1 MTHPIRRILL
11 LFTGLSVMAAG
22 VAFSITANLG
32 TSPISSV
39 PYVTSLICNV
49 STGMTTIVMN
59 TFFIIL
65 QIIILRKDFRL
76 FQLLQFPATIVFGTM
91 IDVFS
96 AALASVSY
104 SGYLSQCLLCLA
116 GIILVAAGV
125 SLEVAAGLVTV
136 PGEGIVLTLSRTLKI
151 RFGDM
156 KTIFDVTLVAV
167 SVILSILFL
176 SRLDGIREGT
186 LAAALLVGQFVRIF
200 RKGTEKITTA
210 ILQ

>member
-22 VAFSITANLG
+22 VAFSITADLG

-39 PYVTSLICNV
+39 PYVISLICDV

-59 TFFIIL
+59 TLFIIL

-116 GIILVAAGV
+116 GIIFVAAGV

-136 PGEGIVLTLSRTLKI
+136 PGEGIVLH
-151 RFGDM
+151 
-156 KTIFDVTLVAV
+156 
-167 SVILSILFL
+167 
-176 SRLDGIREGT
+176 
-186 LAAALLVGQFVRIF
+186 
-200 RKGTEKITTA
+200 
-210 ILQ
+210 

>member
-1 MTHPIRRILL
+1 
-11 LFTGLSVMAAG
+11 MAAG
-22 VAFSITANLG
+22 VAFSITADLG

-65 QIIILRKDFRL
+65 QIIILKKDFRL

-116 GIILVAAGV
+116 GIILVTAGV
-125 SLEVAAGLVTV
+125 SLEIAAGLVTV

-151 RFGDM
+151 RFGNM

-167 SVILSILFL
+167 SIILSLLFL
-176 SRLDGIREGT
+176 SRLNGIREGT

-200 RKGTEKITTA
+200 RKGTERITTA

>member
-1 MTHPIRRILL
+1 
-11 LFTGLSVMAAG
+11 
-22 VAFSITANLG
+22 
-32 TSPISSV
+32 
-39 PYVTSLICNV
+39 
-49 STGMTTIVMN
+49 MTTIVMN
-59 TFFIIL
+59 TLFIIL

-76 FQLLQFPATIVFGTM
+76 FLLLQFPATIVFGTM

-116 GIILVAAGV
+116 GIIFVAAGV

-151 RFGDM
+151 GFGNM
-156 KTIFDVTLVAV
+156 KTIFDVTPVAI
-167 SVILSILFL
+167 SIILSFL
-176 SRLDGIREGT
+176 SGLEGIREGT

-210 ILQ
+210 ILQP

>member
-1 MTHPIRRILL
+1 MTHPIRRILM

-22 VAFSITANLG
+22 VAFSITADLG

-76 FQLLQFPATIVFGTM
+76 FQLLQFPATIAFGTM

-104 SGYLSQCLLCLA
+104 SGYLSQCLLCLT

-136 PGEGIVLTLSRTLKI
+136 PGEGIVLTLSRALKI
-151 RFGDM
+151 RFGNM

-167 SVILSILFL
+167 SIILSLLFL
-176 SRLDGIREGT
+176 SRPDGIREGT

-200 RKGTEKITTA
+200 RKVTERITTA

>member
-1 MTHPIRRILL
+1 MTHPIRRILM

-22 VAFSITANLG
+22 VAFSITADLG

-49 STGMTTIVMN
+49 STGVTTIIMN
-59 TFFIIL
+59 TFFILL
-65 QIIILRKDFRL
+65 QIIILKKDFRL
-76 FQLLQFPATIVFGTM
+76 FQLLQFTATIVFGTM

-104 SGYLSQCLLCLA
+104 SGYLSQCLLCLT
-116 GIILVAAGV
+116 GIILVAACV

-136 PGEGIVLTLSRTLKI
+136 PGEGIVLTLSRALKI
-151 RFGDM
+151 RFGNM

-167 SVILSILFL
+167 SIILSLLFL
-176 SRLDGIREGT
+176 SRPDGIREGT

-200 RKGTEKITTA
+200 RKGTERLTTA

>member
-1 MTHPIRRILL
+1 MTHPIRRILM

-22 VAFSITANLG
+22 VAFSITADLG

-49 STGMTTIVMN
+49 STGVTTIIMN
-59 TFFIIL
+59 TFFILL
-65 QIIILRKDFRL
+65 QIIILKKDFRL
-76 FQLLQFPATIVFGTM
+76 FQLLQFTATIVFGTM

-104 SGYLSQCLLCLA
+104 SGYLSQCLLCLT

-136 PGEGIVLTLSRTLKI
+136 PGEGIVLTLSRALKI
-151 RFGDM
+151 RFGNM

-167 SVILSILFL
+167 SIILSLLFL
-176 SRLDGIREGT
+176 SRPDGIREGT

-200 RKGTEKITTA
+200 RKVTERLTTA

>member
-22 VAFSITANLG
+22 VAFSITADLG

-96 AALASVSY
+96 TALASVSY
-104 SGYLSQCLLCLA
+104 SGYLSQCLLCMA

>member
-1 MTHPIRRILL
+1 
-11 LFTGLSVMAAG
+11 MAAG
-22 VAFSITANLG
+22 VAFSITADLG

-49 STGMTTIVMN
+49 STGVTTIIMN
-59 TFFIIL
+59 TFFILL
-65 QIIILRKDFRL
+65 QIIILKKDFRL
-76 FQLLQFPATIVFGTM
+76 FQLLQFTATIVFGTM

-104 SGYLSQCLLCLA
+104 SGYLSQCLLCLT

-136 PGEGIVLTLSRTLKI
+136 PGEGIVLTLSRALKI
-151 RFGDM
+151 RFGNM

-167 SVILSILFL
+167 SIILSLLFL
-176 SRLDGIREGT
+176 SRPDGIREGT

-200 RKGTEKITTA
+200 RKGTERLTTA

>member
-1 MTHPIRRILL
+1 M

-22 VAFSITANLG
+22 VAFSITADLG

-49 STGMTTIVMN
+49 STGVTTIIMN
-59 TFFIIL
+59 TFFILL
-65 QIIILRKDFRL
+65 QIIILKKDFRL
-76 FQLLQFPATIVFGTM
+76 FQLLQFTATIVFGTM

-104 SGYLSQCLLCLA
+104 SGYLSQCLLCLT

-136 PGEGIVLTLSRTLKI
+136 PGEGIVLTLSRALKI
-151 RFGDM
+151 RFGNM
-156 KTIFDVTLVAV
+156 KTIFDVTLEAV
-167 SVILSILFL
+167 SIILSLLFL
-176 SRLDGIREGT
+176 SRPDGIREGT

-200 RKGTEKITTA
+200 RKGTERLTTA

>member
-11 LFTGLSVMAAG
+11 LFTGLSVMVAG
-22 VAFSITANLG
+22 VAFSITADLG

-96 AALASVSY
+96 TALASVSY
-104 SGYLSQCLLCLA
+104 SGYLSQCLA

-151 RFGDM
+151 RFGNM

-210 ILQ
+210 IL

>member
-1 MTHPIRRILL
+1 M

-22 VAFSITANLG
+22 VAFSITADLG

-49 STGMTTIVMN
+49 STGVTTIIMN
-59 TFFIIL
+59 TFFILL
-65 QIIILRKDFRL
+65 QIIILKKDFRL
-76 FQLLQFPATIVFGTM
+76 FQLLQFTATIVFGTM

-104 SGYLSQCLLCLA
+104 SGYLSQCLLCLT

-136 PGEGIVLTLSRTLKI
+136 PGEGIVLTLSRALKI
-151 RFGDM
+151 RFGNM

-167 SVILSILFL
+167 SIILSLLFL
-176 SRLDGIREGT
+176 SRPDGIREGT

-200 RKGTEKITTA
+200 RKVTERLTTA

>member
-1 MTHPIRRILL
+1 
-11 LFTGLSVMAAG
+11 MAAG
-22 VAFSITANLG
+22 VAFSITADLG

-59 TFFIIL
+59 TSFIIL

-116 GIILVAAGV
+116 GIIFVAAGV

-136 PGEGIVLTLSRTLKI
+136 PGEGIVLTLSRTLRI
-151 RFGDM
+151 GFGNM
-156 KTIFDVTLVAV
+156 KTIFDVTLVAI
-167 SVILSILFL
+167 SIILSLLFL
-176 SRLDGIREGT
+176 SGLEGIREDT
-186 LAAALLVGQFVRIF
+186 LAATLIVGQFVRIF
-200 RKGTEKITTA
+200 RKGTEKSQPQSFSHKEPWTFSI
-210 ILQ
+210 IERKEKLM

>member
-1 MTHPIRRILL
+1 M

-22 VAFSITANLG
+22 VAFSITADLG

-49 STGMTTIVMN
+49 STGVTTIIMN
-59 TFFIIL
+59 TFFILL
-65 QIIILRKDFRL
+65 QIIILKKDFRL
-76 FQLLQFPATIVFGTM
+76 FQLLQFTATIVFGTM

-104 SGYLSQCLLCLA
+104 SGYLSQCLLCLT

-136 PGEGIVLTLSRTLKI
+136 PGEGIVLTLSRALKI
-151 RFGDM
+151 RFGNM

-167 SVILSILFL
+167 SIILSLLFL
-176 SRLDGIREGT
+176 SRPDGIREGT

-200 RKGTEKITTA
+200 RKGTERLTTA

>member
-1 MTHPIRRILL
+1 M
-11 LFTGLSVMAAG
+11 LFTGLLVMAAG
-22 VAFSITANLG
+22 VAFSITADLG

-49 STGMTTIVMN
+49 STGVTTIIMN
-59 TFFIIL
+59 TFFILL
-65 QIIILRKDFRL
+65 QIIILKKDFRL
-76 FQLLQFPATIVFGTM
+76 FQLLQFTATIVFGTM

-104 SGYLSQCLLCLA
+104 SGYLSQCLLCLT

-136 PGEGIVLTLSRTLKI
+136 PGEGIVLTLSRALKI
-151 RFGDM
+151 RFGNM

-167 SVILSILFL
+167 SIILSLLFL
-176 SRLDGIREGT
+176 SRPDGIREGT

-200 RKGTEKITTA
+200 RKGTERLTTA